1 MTSYVIEKGN
11 LNASKSILIIR
22 ITEIFKAVLDS
33 MELINE
39 VIWERVI
46 EQRLRL
52 ESNYWRIS
60 LDLCL
65 ERQP

>member
-1 MTSYVIEKGN
+1 
-11 LNASKSILIIR
+11 
-22 ITEIFKAVLDS
+22 

-52 ESNYWRIS
+52 ESNISENQLRIMLRRS
-60 LDLCL
+60 TTEAISIMIIAEIKREY
-65 ERQP
+65 ERSIYGIY